1 MRKSFKKREITNKK
15 ALTWTVGAHIVCDS
29 CIEMTQ
35 KAVKEAS
42 ESVSSTS
49 PCTRKY
55 TQACQNY
62 WYIYYFLIY
71 LIIKVCWFIQ
81 NDIWYTILQVCILC
95 RLLLKWRVNVNE
107 ISARTRISLRD
118 TLPTSINMPLRCC
131 VFTIRN
137 LTALQITSLCTA
149 IRLLARANTLTTY
162 AVNLVEE
169 RRCICK
175 INT

>member
-1 MRKSFKKREITNKK
+1 MNSWSTYCVWLLHRNDAESCKGGIWVCVKHIT
-15 ALTWTVGAHIVCDS
+15 LYMQIH
-29 CIEMTQ
+29 
-35 KAVKEAS
+35 
-42 ESVSSTS
+42 TS
-49 PCTRKY
+49 MSKLLI
-55 TQACQNY
+55 
-62 WYIYYFLIY
+62 YIYYFLIY

-175 INT
+175 INK